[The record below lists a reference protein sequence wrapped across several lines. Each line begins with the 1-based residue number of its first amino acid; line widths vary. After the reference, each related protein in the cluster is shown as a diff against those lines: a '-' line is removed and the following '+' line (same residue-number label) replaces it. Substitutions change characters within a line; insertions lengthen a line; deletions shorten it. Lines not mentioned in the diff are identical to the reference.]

1 MNDFLKVV
9 AGVFTALVLWLFLNK
24 NAKDMSVLFTLAVCA
39 MIFTVTITF
48 FRPVLDFIQKIQ
60 RIDEL
65 DGDLLF
71 VILKVVGIGM
81 IGEICTLICKDAG
94 NESMGKV
101 LQVLSSVVVLWMS
114 IPVFEKLLTLLDKIL
129 GAV

>member
-1 MNDFLKVV
+1 MNDFLKAAACVL
-9 AGVFTALVLWLFLNK
+9 TALILWLCLNK
-24 NAKDMSVLFTLAVCA
+24 NAKDMSVLLTLAVCA
-39 MIFTVTITF
+39 MIFTVTIGF

-60 RIDEL
+60 RMDGL
-65 DGDLLF
+65 DGDLLS
-71 VILKVVGIGM
+71 VILKVVGIGI

-101 LQVLSSVVVLWMS
+101 LQILSSVVVLRIS

>member
-1 MNDFLKVV
+1 
-9 AGVFTALVLWLFLNK
+9 
-24 NAKDMSVLFTLAVCA
+24 MSVLLTLAVCA
-39 MIFTVTITF
+39 MIFTVTIGF

-60 RIDEL
+60 RMDGL
-65 DGDLLF
+65 DGDLLS
-71 VILKVVGIGM
+71 VILKVVGIGI

-101 LQVLSSVVVLWMS
+101 LQILSSVVVLRIS

>member
-9 AGVFTALVLWLFLNK
+9 AVVLTALILWICLNK
-24 NAKDMSVLFTLAVCA
+24 NAKDMSVLLTLSVCA
-39 MIFTVTITF
+39 MIFLVTFTF
-48 FRPVLDFIQKIQ
+48 FRPVLDFIRGIQKS
-60 RIDEL
+60 EAL
-65 DGDLLF
+65 DSDLVA
-71 VILKVVGIGM
+71 VILKVVGIGL

-101 LQVLSSVVVLWMS
+101 LQILSSVVVLWMS
-114 IPVFEKLLTLLDKIL
+114 VPVFEKLLSLLDKIL